1 MEYEECEIETKD
13 NIKLHAWLVFAK
25 KDHTKCR
32 TLIYFHGSA
41 GNFENRLFLI
51 HNLRRENTNILI
63 VAYRGFGSSQGVS
76 TEEGLEMD
84 A

>member
-1 MEYEECEIETKD
+1 MDYEECWIETGDK
-13 NIKLHAWLVFAK
+13 IKLHAWLIFAK
-25 KDHTKCR
+25 NHYTKCR

-51 HNLRRENTNILI
+51 HNLRKENTNILI
-63 VAYRGFGSSQGVS
+63 VAYRGYGSSEGES
-76 TEEGLEMD
+76 TEEGLQLD